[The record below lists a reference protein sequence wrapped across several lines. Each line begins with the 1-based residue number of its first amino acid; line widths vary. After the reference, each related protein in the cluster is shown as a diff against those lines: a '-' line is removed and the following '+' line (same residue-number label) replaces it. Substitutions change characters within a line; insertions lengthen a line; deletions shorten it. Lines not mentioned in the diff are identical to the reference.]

1 MSQIEELQ
9 GRILAAMDRIN
20 AGVEAVSVS
29 QAASTEP
36 DADLAFALEEEK
48 LANAQLEERL
58 KTIKAKHQA
67 ELDALTAQQAEV
79 DVPTELATSE
89 TDAEL
94 EGLRSDLELQAGRIE
109 ELNAEIAA
117 LKAAAQQASQE
128 KDAQIEV
135 LNQERDQLIARI
147 GELEGVQSDGSDEHS
162 AEIVALDAD
171 LQRLRQANEQLRQ
184 TNSALREANEA
195 GVGEPDLINKAMLA
209 ELEGLRATQAADA
222 AEVGAVMSKL
232 NTLLSNARNLPE
244 GEEA

>member
-20 AGVEAVSVS
+20 AGVEAVSTA
-29 QAASTEP
+29 QAEAREP
-36 DADLAFALEEEK
+36 DADLALALDEEK

-67 ELDALTAQQAEV
+67 EIDALNAQTAEAEPQP
-79 DVPTELATSE
+79 DAAPTAEAE
-89 TDAEL
+89 AEL

-109 ELNAEIAA
+109 ELNQEVAS
-117 LKAAAQQASQE
+117 LKGAAQE
-128 KDAQIEV
+128 KQGQIDAV
-135 LNQERDQLIARI
+135 TQERDQLVARI
-147 GELEGVQSDGSDEHS
+147 EGMEAEQSTGADAQS

-184 TNSALREANEA
+184 TNAALREANEA

-222 AEVGAVMSKL
+222 AEVGAVMTKL